1 MSCKNVLSSQ
11 IIEMRGEANMQKSK
25 KYLMSGKKVLME
37 GKEET
42 SILLK

>member
-1 MSCKNVLSSQ
+1 
-11 IIEMRGEANMQKSK
+11 MRGEANMQKSK

-42 SILLK
+42 SILLKWTN